1 MNGEQFLKAC
11 LNAPPGT
18 RAKIEMLLNGDE
30 TVVPPPIADA
40 RTCTQAEAAR
50 RLGVS
55 RATAISWMNN
65 GRLRSVNVCGVP
77 RVLLSSIDAI
87 ARGHESAADD
97 PETARWI
104 EARAE
109 RLAIAGRKGA
119 AARAEKRNQSKGAVA

>member
-30 TVVPPPIADA
+30 TVTPPPIADA
-40 RTCTQAEAAR
+40 RTCSQSAAAR
-50 RLGVS
+50 RLGIS
-55 RATAISWMNN
+55 RATAVAWMRT
-65 GRLRSVNVCGVP
+65 GRLRSVNVGGTP

-87 ARGHESAADD
+87 ARGHVSAADD

-104 EARAE
+104 AERAARRAE
-109 RLAIAGRKGA
+109 AGRKGA
-119 AARAEKRNQSKGAVA
+119 AARIRKYGKGGAE